1 MKPNGFK
8 KDRPRSTL
16 GQIGS
21 YLTIGLELAV
31 FLLVFIFLGR
41 YLDSRLGTEPW
52 LFMTGATVGFIAGFY
67 NLFRTLSRLSE
78 SEKKK
83 EEERDS

>member
-1 MKPNGFK
+1 VNPNGFK
-8 KDRPRSTL
+8 KERPRSTL

-21 YLTIGLELAV
+21 YLSIGLELAV

-52 LFMTGATVGFIAGFY
+52 LLLTGAAVGFFAGFY
-67 NLFRTLSRLSE
+67 NLIKTLSRLSE
-78 SEKKK
+78 SENKK
-83 EEERDS
+83 EERDS

>member
-1 MKPNGFK
+1 MTQNGLK
-8 KDRPRSTL
+8 KERPRSTL

-21 YLTIGLELAV
+21 YLSIGLELAV

-52 LFMTGATVGFIAGFY
+52 LLLTGAAVGFFAGFY
-67 NLFRTLSRLSE
+67 NLIKTLSRLSE

-83 EEERDS
+83 EERDS